1 MKSDIIIIAAQHYT
15 RKRLSRYF
23 EDRGFRCRIV
33 ERARVVP
40 EQQIVIT
47 QDTVKFC
54 GEDLLQNTAAAI
66 VLDSG
71 YMWPQPTAIPSEE
84 QWFRYEENL
93 DEYLR
98 NERESASFWYSFLE
112 ILNDRLPVCVN
123 PQEAYAT
130 EAFKPW
136 ALDLLS
142 EQGIGTAAFIAG
154 NNKKRIEQFLVDNP
168 GPVLSLPVSNAE
180 ASSWVS
186 RKELADLDR
195 PVFLQAF
202 SSKQGVRVLAV
213 NGKAIH
219 IEPQTSEIEEIAD
232 LIPPIQSVLKIHLS
246 ELVFRRSDKLVL
258 SDFTAAPDL
267 NRYPDDI
274 LCRALDELV
283 TLIETATI

>member
-1 MKSDIIIIAAQHYT
+1 MKSDIIIIAAEQNT

-23 EDRGFRCRIV
+23 ADRGFRCRIV
-33 ERARVVP
+33 ERSEVVP
-40 EQQIVIT
+40 KQQLVIT
-47 QDTVKFC
+47 QEMVKFC

-84 QWFRYEENL
+84 QWSRYEENL

-112 ILNDRLPVCVN
+112 ILNDHLPVCIN
-123 PQEAYAT
+123 PQAAYCA

-142 EQGIGTAAFIAG
+142 EQGIGTAAFVAG
-154 NNKKRIEQFLVDNP
+154 NDKKRIEQFLMDNP
-168 GPVLSLPVSNAE
+168 GPVMSIPVSKDE
-180 ASSWVS
+180 AGSWVS
-186 RKELADLDR
+186 REGLADLDR

-202 SSKQGVRVLAV
+202 SSKQEVRVLAV

-219 IEPQTSEIEEIAD
+219 IEPQTSWIEELAD
-232 LIPPIQSVLKIHLS
+232 PIPRIQSVLKTHLC
-246 ELVFRRSDKLVL
+246 ELVFRRSDSLVL
-258 SDFTAAPDL
+258 SNFKTAPDL

-274 LCRALDELV
+274 LSRVLDEV
-283 TLIETATI
+283 ITLIEKAAT